1 MAIRPA
7 FKRPSTNRKLNCSHQ
22 CVTARSGAPP
32 PLAHVTSQPR
42 PGARVTVTVASLPRA
57 LRGRET
63 RETSYLLASGCRS
76 LVTISLMS
84 ISAAISDAA

>member
-1 MAIRPA
+1 MTSKKAKIFLGAFGAGLRPW
-7 FKRPSTNRKLNCSHQ
+7 PSATISYHLCNFWH
-22 CVTARSGAPP
+22 P
-32 PLAHVTSQPR
+32 
-42 PGARVTVTVASLPRA
+42 VASLPRA